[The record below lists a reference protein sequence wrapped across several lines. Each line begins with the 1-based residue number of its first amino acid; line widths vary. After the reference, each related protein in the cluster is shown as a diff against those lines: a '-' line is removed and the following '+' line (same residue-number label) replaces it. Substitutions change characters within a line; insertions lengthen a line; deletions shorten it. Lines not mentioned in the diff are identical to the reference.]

1 MGYNNH
7 HDIFLFLYQF
17 LFHQKMLVF
26 EISYDNF
33 TLQSYI
39 QTSFKKKIIYE
50 EYLMPG
56 LFLPWIIHN
65 ADKTKDRS
73 WRLRPKAHIFD
84 NPLDNPYDVLK
95 VPYGPI
101 NLELNQP
108 GLILPLKK
116 LPMIL
121 KTMWLIFLEVNS
133 TIKDLCRGPWT

>member
-1 MGYNNH
+1 
-7 HDIFLFLYQF
+7 
-17 LFHQKMLVF
+17 
-26 EISYDNF
+26 
-33 TLQSYI
+33 
-39 QTSFKKKIIYE
+39 
-50 EYLMPG
+50 MPG
-56 LFLPWIIHN
+56 LFLPWIIYN

-73 WRLRPKAHIFD
+73 RRLRPKADIFD

-133 TIKDLCRGPWT
+133 IIKDLCRGPWT

>member
-1 MGYNNH
+1 MTFFCFYTNFFS
-7 HDIFLFLYQF
+7 IRKCWFL
-17 LFHQKMLVF
+17 KLVTTILPF
-26 EISYDNF
+26 IV
-33 TLQSYI
+33 
-39 QTSFKKKIIYE
+39 TSKPHLKKKWIYE

-56 LFLPWIIHN
+56 LFLPWIIYN

-73 WRLRPKAHIFD
+73 RRLRPKAHIFD

-133 TIKDLCRGPWT
+133 TIKDLCRGPWS